1 VGYRTIAGGVKA
13 SQSGRFHADY
23 SLPPNCLAGQYRFHN
38 RQQWGQV
45 LSFASPRRGAMAF
58 IRLALQESRPDPGG
72 SGGFLLSLKLRALAL
87 LAARTG

>member
-1 VGYRTIAGGVKA
+1 MLTTAYRRTAWPA
-13 SQSGRFHADY
+13 STVFTTNNNGK
-23 SLPPNCLAGQYRFHN
+23 
-38 RQQWGQV
+38 QQWGQV